1 MKAQRGFSLAELL
14 IAIVIG
20 LFLIAATFSVL
31 TISSASVRS
40 TGQMTQLQEAARLA
54 LRLLEEDLTQAGFFS
69 DLSAIDLSPNT
80 NTTLHGSVTGVD
92 CVGGGQQ
99 QRHVSQWNGTLSNAV
114 GGEARLPAGDQ
125 L

>member
-1 MKAQRGFSLAELL
+1 MRHQRGFSLAELL

-40 TGQMTQLQEAARLA
+40 SGQMTQLQEAARLA

-69 DLSAIDLSPNT
+69 DLSAIDSSPT
-80 NTTLHGSVTGVD
+80 CHSRHCPVTVLAAVHLTLV
-92 CVGGGQQ
+92 
-99 QRHVSQWNGTLSNAV
+99 W
-114 GGEARLPAGDQ
+114 LPFHN
-125 L
+125 